1 MSVKVYV
8 DGQAGTTGLKI
19 IDRLNGRND
28 IELLKIA
35 DEDRHNN
42 EARREMMAQADF
54 TFLCLPDAAS
64 IEAVELA
71 KGTNTR
77 ILDASTAHRT
87 NPDWAYGFPELS
99 PAFREKIVN
108 SDRTAVPGCYAS
120 GFLSMLYPMVHS
132 GLLPADFPVF
142 AYATSGYSGA
152 GKNAIAVYEGA
163 EKPEEFNSPR
173 QYALSQHHKH
183 LPEMQ
188 LFAGLTYPPMFNP
201 IVCDYFS
208 GMVVSVPIQTRMLDK
223 KITLAEV
230 NGMFREH
237 YAGAKLVQVNPL
249 MTDEEQGKFF
259 LASNT
264 LSGQNKLEIF
274 TFGNDEQILL
284 CARLDNLGK
293 GASGAAVQCLNIMMG
308 IDETTGLL

>member
-28 IELLKIA
+28 IDLLKIA
-35 DEDRHNN
+35 DADRHNN
-42 EARREMMAQADF
+42 AARREMMAQADF

-99 PAFREKIVN
+99 PSFREKIAQ

-120 GFLSMLYPMVHS
+120 GFLSLLYPMVHS

-152 GKNAIAVYEGA
+152 GKNAIAVYEGE
-163 EKPEEFNSPR
+163 EKPEEFGSPR

-188 LFAGLTYPPMFNP
+188 MYAGLSCKPMFNP
-201 IVCDYFS
+201 IICDFYS
-208 GMVVSVPIQTRMLDK
+208 GMVVSVPIQTRALDK
-223 KITLAEV
+223 TFTLAEV

-237 YAGAKLVQVNPL
+237 YADAKLVEVGSL